1 MALIVPDEK
10 RMFWT
15 TLYIQARAAPGGGH
29 SRCNELML
37 CAAPPA
43 LAAPGVGAVFAHLPA
58 EGVAGVPYA
67 VPGAWHARGELHNR
81 FACTCLNSASLPRC
95 GPTQM
100 GFMMSMTNAIGFY
113 KSSKGT
119 NAQDA
124 VPLLV
129 SSPEAD
135 TLSTLPQ
142 RQGPR
147 SAPGCQDSLPSMCAA
162 ACSDDTMR
170 SAPTCQSNPVSHSGC
185 LSVSSRNLKH
195 ACTCAPCCQGSRGRL
210 AQGAPPFA

>member
-1 MALIVPDEK
+1 MSGSLSAATGTAWRSSCPTRSACSGRRYTSRRVPPLAVD
-10 RMFWT
+10 T
-15 TLYIQARAAPGGGH
+15 PGA
-29 SRCNELML
+29 NELML
-37 CAAPPA
+37 CAAPHA

-81 FACTCLNSASLPRC
+81 FACTYLNSASLPRC

-185 LSVSSRNLKH
+185 LSVSSRNPKARLH
-195 ACTCAPCCQGSRGRL
+195 MCAMLPR
-210 AQGAPPFA
+210 